1 MRRFFQITILFFT
14 GCCAGMAQKPGIP
27 EGIPFAEVN
36 PRVITDTTKFDTDDP
51 AIWINRKDPGK
62 SLIIGTDKNSDGALY
77 AFDLQGKIVKIS
89 GRLNRPNNVDIAYGF
104 SFQGEETDVAVVTE
118 RMEQRIRVFRLPELE
133 PIDQGDLIVF
143 DGNPERA
150 PMGIALYKRRK
161 DQAFFVFVSGKSG
174 PPEGYIAQYRLEESN
189 PGKLTMTLIRQF
201 GTFSGKR
208 EIESIAVDDELGYVY
223 YSDEQAGI
231 RKYDADPDMPGA
243 GKELALFATQGFAG
257 DHEGISIYKRD
268 RKTGYI
274 LVSDQQANRFR
285 IYPREGSRHNPH
297 GHQLVKVIQ
306 VPAAESDGS
315 DVTSCALPGFPAG
328 LFVAMS
334 NGKTFHYYDWQDIA
348 GNDLKSVKTKK

>member
-274 LVSDQQANRFR
+274 LVSDQQA
-285 IYPREGSRHNPH
+285 
-297 GHQLVKVIQ
+297 IQ